1 VVFGYL
7 LGSMPWG
14 YWVVR
19 WFRGEDLRT
28 VGSGNTGT
36 ANVWRNYGPRLG
48 LATAILDVLK
58 GFIPALIG
66 VLWIDPTAGV
76 LGASAAMIG
85 HAWPI
90 FLGLSGGKAVATGAG
105 AMLALCPV
113 CAVIVVAIWVIVLWI
128 TRYSSLASMI
138 GAVAFVVST
147 VLLDRGEWSVIA
159 FASVAA
165 AVILW
170 RHRTNIRRLLAGT
183 ETRAATF
190 GRGARRKARADV
202 G

>member
-1 VVFGYL
+1 MVFGYL

-14 YWVVR
+14 YWIVR
-19 WFRGEDLRT
+19 WFRGEDVRT

-48 LATAILDVLK
+48 LATALLDVLK
-58 GFIPALIG
+58 GFLPALIG
-66 VLWIDPTAGV
+66 VLWLNPTAGV
-76 LGASAAMIG
+76 LGAAAAMVG

-105 AMLALCPV
+105 AMLALCPL
-113 CAVIVVAIWVIVLWI
+113 CSLIVVGVWIAVLWM
-128 TRYSSLASMI
+128 TRYSSLASMA
-138 GAVAFVVST
+138 GAVTFLVST
-147 VLLDRGEWSVIA
+147 IVMGDDWAVIA
-159 FASVAA
+159 FAGVAG

-183 ETRAATF
+183 ETRASTF

>member
-1 VVFGYL
+1 MVFGYL

-14 YWVVR
+14 YWIVR
-19 WFRGEDLRT
+19 WFRGEDVRT

-48 LATAILDVLK
+48 VATAFLDVLK
-58 GFIPALIG
+58 GFVPALIG
-66 VLWIDPTAGV
+66 VLWLNPTAGV
-76 LGASAAMIG
+76 LGAAAAMIG

-90 FLGLSGGKAVATGAG
+90 FLGLSGGKAVATAAG
-105 AMLALCPV
+105 AMLALCPW
-113 CAVIVVAIWVIVLWI
+113 CSLIVVVVWITVLWT
-128 TRYSSLASMI
+128 TRYSSLASMA
-138 GAVAFVVST
+138 GAVTFFLSTIVMGDDWAVV
-147 VLLDRGEWSVIA
+147 A
-159 FASVAA
+159 FAGVAG

-190 GRGARRKARADV
+190 GRGARRKPRPDV

>member
-1 VVFGYL
+1 MVFGYL

-14 YWVVR
+14 YWIVR
-19 WFRGEDLRT
+19 WFRGEDVRKT
-28 VGSGNTGT
+28 GSGNTGT

-48 LATAILDVLK
+48 VATALLDVLK

-66 VLWIDPTAGV
+66 VLFISPTAGV
-76 LGASAAMIG
+76 LGASAAMLG

-113 CAVIVVAIWVIVLWI
+113 CALGVVLVWIIVLWS
-128 TRYSSLASMI
+128 TRYSSLASI
-138 GAVAFVVST
+138 CGALAFVASTLLFDRDWPVVAFS
-147 VLLDRGEWSVIA
+147 
-159 FASVAA
+159 AA
-165 AVILW
+165 AAIVIVW

-183 ETRAATF
+183 ETRASTF
-190 GRGARRKARADV
+190 GRGARRKPRPDV

>member
-1 VVFGYL
+1 MLFGYL

-14 YWVVR
+14 FWVVR
-19 WFRGEDLRT
+19 WFRGEDVRT

-48 LATAILDVLK
+48 LATAVLDVLK
-58 GFIPALIG
+58 GFLPALIG
-66 VLWIDPTAGV
+66 VIWLDPKAGV
-76 LGASAAMIG
+76 LGAAAAMVG

-90 FLGLSGGKAVATGAG
+90 FLGLSGGKAVATAAG
-105 AMLALCPV
+105 AMLALCPW
-113 CAVIVVAIWVIVLWI
+113 CALIVVAVWFVVLWA
-128 TRYSSLASMI
+128 TRYSSLASMV
-138 GAVAFVVST
+138 GAVTAVISTIVLGDDWAVV
-147 VLLDRGEWSVIA
+147 V

-170 RHRTNIRRLLAGT
+170 RHRANIRRLLAGT

-190 GRGARRKARADV
+190 GRGARRKPRADV

>member
-1 VVFGYL
+1 MVFGYL

-19 WFRGEDLRT
+19 WFRGEDVRK

-48 LATAILDVLK
+48 LATAVLDVLK
-58 GFIPALIG
+58 GFVPALIG
-66 VLWIDPTAGV
+66 VLWLNPTAGV
-76 LGASAAMIG
+76 LGAAGAMVG

-90 FLGLSGGKAVATGAG
+90 FLGLSGGKAVATAAG
-105 AMLALCPV
+105 AMLALSPV
-113 CAVIVVAIWVIVLWI
+113 AAVIVVAVWFVVLWT
-128 TRYSSLASMI
+128 TRYSSLASMV
-138 GAVAFVVST
+138 GAVTAVVST
-147 VLLDRGEWSVIA
+147 VVLGNDWAVVA

-165 AVILW
+165 AVIVW

-183 ETRAATF
+183 ETRASTF
-190 GRGARRKARADV
+190 GRGARRKPGADV